1 MTGFLEEARST
12 GTDAV
17 PPAALVCGL
26 IGLVPGVFCSFWE
39 LDLPTRRLLN
49 YRDSDDLPGGPRGDC
64 VYWQLRHQSPTCRY
78 AEKTGRLD
86 VVQVSDFISTRE
98 LRRRQIYDEIFR
110 PHGVEHIIAVPLP
123 TTPGRTRVF
132 QIGREP
138 GGGFTETE
146 RDMLTLLQPHLYQL
160 YQHAAS
166 RRSPHVRLTQRQL
179 EVLRCVALGM
189 TNDETARQL
198 SISPGTVGK
207 HLENA
212 YTRLG
217 VTSRTAA
224 VAQAFGN
231 TGNA

>member
-1 MTGFLEEARST
+1 MTGLLEEAWSSE
-12 GTDAV
+12 TDDV
-17 PPAALVCGL
+17 PPASLVRGL
-26 IGLVPGVFCSFWE
+26 VRLVPGAFCSFWE

-49 YRDSDDLPGGPRGDC
+49 YRDSDGLPGGPRGDC
-64 VYWQLRHQSPTCRY
+64 SYWRLRHQSPTCRY

-110 PHGVEHIIAVPLP
+110 PHGIEHLIAVPLP

-132 QIGREP
+132 RIGREP
-138 GGGFTETE
+138 GVGFTETE
-146 RDMLTLLQPHLYQL
+146 RDMLTLLQPHLHQL
-160 YQHAAS
+160 YQHAAD
-166 RRSPHVRLTQRQL
+166 RRNPRVRPTERQL

-212 YTRLG
+212 YARLG

-224 VAQAFGN
+224 IARVFGN